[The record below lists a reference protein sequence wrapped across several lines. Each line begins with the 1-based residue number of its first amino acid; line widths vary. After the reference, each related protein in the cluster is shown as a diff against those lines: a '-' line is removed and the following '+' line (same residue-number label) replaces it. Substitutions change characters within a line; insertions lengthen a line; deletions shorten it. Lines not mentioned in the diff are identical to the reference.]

1 MSQNW
6 NYKLLS
12 EQILFLCHKGTVHSK
27 LKTCWKCAHSQVIQD
42 VDEFVSSSDLEKCSI
57 TSVSQQWILCSEWV
71 PSEWEPNLSQ
81 ILSYHNKPYING
93 KLIYSAFM
101 WCINL
106 NFEKLTL
113 MTGFVVSCLDFHSDG
128 NHSLQRI
135 HCWDSDAI
143 RIRIRMSF
151 IGQVCLHIRGIC
163 YSDKAPQCNR
173 MTATGQDTD
182 NKRTIYKYTNRQ
194 CTK

>member
-12 EQILFLCHKGTVHSK
+12 EQILFFCHKGTVHSK
-27 LKTCWKCAHSQVIQD
+27 LKTCWKCAHPQVIQD

-57 TSVSQQWILCSEWV
+57 ASVSQQWILCSEWV

-93 KLIYSAFM
+93 KLIYSAFR

-113 MTGFVVSCLDFHSDG
+113 MTGFVVSCLDSHSDG
-128 NHSLQRI
+128 THSLQMI
-135 HCWDSDAI
+135 YCWDSDA
-143 RIRIRMSF
+143 MLHFSKSDEETNSSTSWMAWEFSF
-151 IGQVCLHIRGIC
+151 LEKKNHFRWTIPIWN
-163 YSDKAPQCNR
+163 DWK
-173 MTATGQDTD
+173 MTIFYC
-182 NKRTIYKYTNRQ
+182 KLLFVM
-194 CTK
+194 